1 MSDTFIRS
9 THSRQSWP
17 MRNTILCLA
26 LLSAVAAAALS
37 ATWIFGATRWH
48 GARLVVFFLMLG
60 AAIGVMGLP
69 SVGAAVTAALN
80 KIAAALEQRGSFHSN
95 AVAEAPK
102 FALIRIA
109 FGTLLTI
116 RALWLIYYMSYSD
129 WADWHV
135 AIPAISAAA
144 CGLLVT
150 IGFFTQPTLIFLMLF
165 QWHIGDA
172 FLASTTL
179 GNDVAAAFSL
189 LLIFANAGA
198 HLSFDSQLRRSRL
211 RLGSIISAT
220 YYRDGLPSTATLQ
233 IAKLVSLSAYW
244 CVCLYSLG
252 IHLGE
257 PAWMQGYAGAQL
269 LANEF
274 MSRFGSEFAQ
284 LFSSSTFAVVM
295 SRFALWAML
304 PWYLLLLPCV
314 LIGGLFRTYAI
325 TWGLLFFLLSCAVL
339 RLGWL
344 AEFEFLFFAALFW
357 SRAFLAGGNRLQ
369 VAYDDRCNLCDRTIQ
384 FIKFVDVFGRVQMRP
399 LSKNEAW
406 LRSVGIDPADAQKDL
421 YGYKSGS
428 STAPSKGYDFYL
440 LLTRD
445 VLLLLPLYPVLLIGS
460 FLGGRSVYRF
470 VADRRTAMFGV
481 CQIPSSKREYS
492 YTTSEGAPP
501 VSIKSGDIIGPV
513 FIQLVGLAIAYV
525 VTIPTPYLF
534 MTAPQPVQSV
544 LGFAKPL
551 ANAAHIYGIT
561 PINVFNRTDLA
572 MAENWFTISAI
583 AADGSE
589 RLLPILNEKGQR
601 LEAHRSDRIYFGNT
615 LKFRRAVIG
624 TDKCE
629 YLNYQKMMTYLVAS
643 VSDEQGSYLYR
654 QYHQPLASPVD
665 INAGTY
671 IQRPSHM
678 VCEIVFNYTR

>member
-1 MSDTFIRS
+1 MSETSRS
-9 THSRQSWP
+9 THSLQIWRMQ
-17 MRNTILCLA
+17 NTIVTLA
-26 LLSAVAAAALS
+26 LLSAVAAATLF
-37 ATWIFGATRWH
+37 ATWAFGATRWH
-48 GARLVVFFLMLG
+48 GARLAIFFLTLA
-60 AAIGVMGLP
+60 AAIAVVGLP
-69 SVGAAVTAALN
+69 SVGASIALALN
-80 KIAAALEQRGSFHSN
+80 KIATALQQRGSFRSN
-95 AVAEAPK
+95 AVVEAPK
-102 FALIRIA
+102 FAVIRIA

-116 RALWLIYYMSYSD
+116 RAYWLIYYMSYSD

-135 AIPAISAAA
+135 AIPALSAAA
-144 CGLLVT
+144 CGILVAV
-150 IGFFTQPTLIFLMLF
+150 GLFTQPTLIFLMLF
-165 QWHIGDA
+165 QWHTGDA
-172 FLASTTL
+172 YLASYTL

-198 HLSFDSQLRRSRL
+198 HLSVDSQLRRSKL

-220 YYRDGLPSTATLQ
+220 YYRDGLPPTATLQ
-233 IAKLVSLSAYW
+233 IAKLLSLSAYW

-257 PAWMQGYAGAQL
+257 PAWMQGYAGPQL

-274 MSRFGSEFAQ
+274 MSRFGSEFTV

-325 TWGLLFFLLSCAVL
+325 TWGLMFFLLSSTIL

-357 SRAFLAGGNRLQ
+357 DRAFLSGSNRLQ

-384 FIKFVDVFGRVQMRP
+384 FIKLVDIFGRVQMRP
-399 LSKNEAW
+399 LSKNGAW
-406 LRSVGIDPADAQKDL
+406 LTSVGIDPADAQKDL

-428 STAPSKGYDFYL
+428 SASPSKGYDFYL

-460 FLGGRSVYRF
+460 FLGGRLVYRF
-470 VADRRTAMFGV
+470 VADRRTALFGV
-481 CQIPSSKREYS
+481 CQIPSPKREYT
-492 YTTSEGAPP
+492 YATSDGAPP
-501 VSIKSGDIIGPV
+501 ISVKSGDMIGAV
-513 FIQLVGLAIAYV
+513 LIQLIGLAAAYV
-525 VTIPTPYLF
+525 VTIPTPYFF
-534 MTAPQPVQSV
+534 MTAPKPVQSV

-551 ANAAHIYGIT
+551 ANAAHIYGIA

-583 AADGSE
+583 GADGTE
-589 RLLPILNEKGQR
+589 RLLPILDEKGKR

-629 YLNYQKMMTYLVAS
+629 YLNYEKMMNYLVAA
-643 VSDEQGSYLYR
+643 VAEEQGSYLYR
-654 QYHQPLASPVD
+654 QYHQPLASPAD

-671 IQRPSHM
+671 IQRPSHI
-678 VCEIVFNYTR
+678 VCEIVFTYAR